1 MGYSR
6 SIFVL
11 LGMWLAACAP
21 AAPARSAAPA
31 PPASNVSLVM
41 IDGPEWV
48 PQADSTTPY
57 HRVRS
62 FVTGDAARVAPDP
75 SDIAWLK
82 DSGYTCEASD
92 LLKELHDVHPDLGPV
107 LGLACG
113 LPDAYSN
120 ALLASAQHD
129 DNAERAFANVE
140 KAMALAVH
148 SRTVSP
154 TLKNVVGQVLDR
166 ERSAPQHLAELARRL
181 AGSIPL
187 DVFPEFNVRLRV
199 VAIAADVLAKRP
211 PAEHPGEVLFDAQR
225 HQSSQD
231 TTLLRRLIYK
241 PADVAATAATARS
254 TLGIP
259 AEPSP

>member
-1 MGYSR
+1 
-6 SIFVL
+6 
-11 LGMWLAACAP
+11 
-21 AAPARSAAPA
+21 
-31 PPASNVSLVM
+31 
-41 IDGPEWV
+41 
-48 PQADSTTPY
+48 
-57 HRVRS
+57 
-62 FVTGDAARVAPDP
+62 
-75 SDIAWLK
+75 
-82 DSGYTCEASD
+82 

-113 LPDAYSN
+113 LPDASSS

-148 SRTVSP
+148 SRTGSP

-187 DVFPEFNVRLRV
+187 AVFPEFNVRLRV

-211 PAEHPGEVLFDAQR
+211 PAEDPGEVLFDAQR
-225 HQSSQD
+225 HESSQD
-231 TTLLRRLIYK
+231 TTLLRRLIDK
-241 PADVAATAATARS
+241 PADVAATAAAARS